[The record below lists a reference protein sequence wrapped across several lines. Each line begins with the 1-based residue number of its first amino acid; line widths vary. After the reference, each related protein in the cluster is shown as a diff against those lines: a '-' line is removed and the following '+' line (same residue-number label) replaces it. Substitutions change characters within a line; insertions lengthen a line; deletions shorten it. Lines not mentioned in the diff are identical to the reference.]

1 MNRPRNKAWPSV
13 IFGLALLSAPGPGHA
28 CGLTPPIGP
37 NGLPTVCHGDES
49 GWRFRAGLTLGG
61 TDTRIDIGGLKGDL
75 LQAASI
81 VTLDVMP
88 TERLS
93 LGFSGGA
100 SVGGRFEYGGQR
112 YDLAPG
118 PIGGVGASYLLLGK
132 TLPFIHLSITAS
144 ISQATATAPNGS
156 ESSFTSKDWRVGAA
170 FGKTLGTVAAPF
182 IVARYF
188 GGGTDWSETGKGAD
202 NYRYHAGIGSAFG
215 VTDHVDVLVEAAFL
229 GERRAT
235 LGAGYLF

>member
-1 MNRPRNKAWPSV
+1 MRRFQNKLWPFV
-13 IFGLALLSAPGPGHA
+13 TIVVLLQSAPESIQA

-49 GWRFRAGLTLGG
+49 GWRFRAGFTLGG

-75 LQAASI
+75 LQTASI

-88 TERLS
+88 IERLS
-93 LGFSGGA
+93 LSFSGGA
-100 SVGGRFEYGGQR
+100 SIGGHFEYVGQS

-132 TLPFIHLSITAS
+132 TLPFIHLSFTMS
-144 ISQATATAPNGS
+144 LSQATANAPNGS
-156 ESSFTSKDWRVGAA
+156 ESSFTSRDWRIGAA
-170 FGKTLGTVAAPF
+170 FGKTFGTVAAPF
-182 IVARYF
+182 VVARYF
-188 GGGTDWSETGKGAD
+188 GGGTDWSTVGKGAD
-202 NYRYHAGIGSAFG
+202 DYRYHLGVGSAFG
-215 VTDHVDVLVEAAFL
+215 VTDHVDVLVEVAFL

-235 LGAGYLF
+235 LGVGYLF